1 MKQVFYVIVVSLVI
15 GLPIEQATGITT
27 YGGNG
32 LVRVQSANNV
42 YRGAL
47 WGTINMDYTQ
57 SSGSYTFRD
66 GTGAIN
72 VLYGVR
78 HYFEIG
84 LSQTLYQDRAF
95 GALGPAIGPLRVSL
109 KGALPTSA
117 PSSLNLGAQIL
128 FSIPIGKASNVEW
141 ESYTAPSTSVGGMI
155 ILSYDS
161 NPIDLNRSRRLHIN
175 AGFIYHNDKNAY
187 VDAED
192 PNSSL
197 NTINTSQAIFGAGLQ
212 VPLRENIHFLTEL
225 TGEYFIDINPYTLIA
240 TEASKISPYIRL
252 TPGLSY
258 QLGQFYIMY
267 GLELRA
273 FSSGQL
279 TEYDNQSVYP
289 RWRAILNLK
298 YRIFEGVP
306 PTYRHG
312 RSMRIS
318 GSSYYQ
324 YGRGG
329 DLDPL
334 GIGHGV
340 IQNLEERQELLD
352 RVEEELEDI
361 RQQRIKAQR
370 ELEEMKK
377 SMEED
382 PG

>member
-1 MKQVFYVIVVSLVI
+1 MKQVFYIIVASLVI
-15 GLPIEQATGITT
+15 GLPIEHATGITT

-240 TEASKISPYIRL
+240 REGSKISPYIRL
-252 TPGLSY
+252 TPGLRY

-273 FSSGQL
+273 FSSGQF

-289 RWRAILNLK
+289 RWRAIINLK

-306 PTYRHG
+306 PTYRRG

-318 GSSYYQ
+318 GRSSYQ
-324 YGRGG
+324 YDR
-329 DLDPL
+329 DDDMDREE
-334 GIGHGV
+334 GI
-340 IQNLEERQELLD
+340 EE
-352 RVEEELEDI
+352 I
-361 RQQRIKAQR
+361 RQDRIKAQR
-370 ELEEMKK
+370 ELEEMKE

-382 PG
+382 PGASR

>member
-1 MKQVFYVIVVSLVI
+1 MI

-72 VLYGVR
+72 VLYGLR

-84 LSQTLYQDRAF
+84 LSQTIYQDRAF
-95 GALGPAIGPLRVSL
+95 GSLGPAIGPLRVSL

-141 ESYTAPSTSVGGMI
+141 ESYTAPTTSVGGMI

-197 NTINTSQAIFGAGLQ
+197 NTLNTAQAIFGAGLQ
-212 VPLRENIHFLTEL
+212 VPLRENIHFFTEL

-240 TEASKISPYIRL
+240 REGSKISPYIRL
-252 TPGLSY
+252 TPGLRY

-273 FSSGQL
+273 FSPGQY
-279 TEYDNQSVYP
+279 TIFDNQSIYP
-289 RWRAILNLK
+289 RWRAIINLK